1 MHGRQSPLCII
12 FPANPCPHASYPCAP
27 LTPGNQ
33 ASGVLLG
40 MQVPDAE
47 REEFWRAVAALDP
60 EGYQF
65 TEISGKARQ
74 VFKMFIQ

>member
-1 MHGRQSPLCII
+1 M
-12 FPANPCPHASYPCAP
+12 
-27 LTPGNQ
+27 
-33 ASGVLLG
+33 LLG
-40 MQVPDAE
+40 MQVPDAD
-47 REEFWRAVAALDP
+47 RDDFWRAVSTLDP